1 MEKDDSKAVKRLKP
15 VVRESDSSPMR
26 EMMKMMEEHKDLLSL
41 SAGEAN
47 FDPPEQLINLAIDAM
62 RKDKNRY
69 TSTNGIP
76 EIREAV
82 ARFVYDQWG
91 VKVDPGQ
98 NILMTVGGMEAIFLA
113 ARIVLEK
120 GDRVLLP
127 DPGWGVMRTVVERL
141 GAVID
146 YYPLREGEQWIID
159 HDAILSRMNENT
171 KLVVVNT
178 PSNPTGATL
187 SREGFGALLERAEK
201 LGTFILSDEVYH
213 NYVYE
218 GQHVSGLS
226 FDSLDNLIFVN
237 SFSKAFAVTGWRLG
251 YAIAHPWIIRQMGIF
266 KESISLCSF
275 SIGQWAM
282 SEFLP
287 VCKGYLQEARE
298 FCRKNME
305 MLVEGLQ
312 AIPGVR
318 CTPPLGGLYVFPD
331 FSEIEP
337 SSQELFKRLL
347 NAGVAVAPGAF
358 FGSQGEGRARLM
370 FACPPERIEKGLE
383 RIRAALDR

>member
-1 MEKDDSKAVKRLKP
+1 
-15 VVRESDSSPMR
+15 
-26 EMMKMMEEHKDLLSL
+26 
-41 SAGEAN
+41 
-47 FDPPEQLINLAIDAM
+47 
-62 RKDKNRY
+62 
-69 TSTNGIP
+69 
-76 EIREAV
+76 
-82 ARFVYDQWG
+82 
-91 VKVDPGQ
+91 
-98 NILMTVGGMEAIFLA
+98 
-113 ARIVLEK
+113 VLEK

-237 SFSKAFAVTGWRLG
+237 SFSKAFAVTGGSYGRWGYSKKASLFALFPSASGQCPSFYPYVRATFRRRENFVGKTWKCWWRDCKLFPVSG
-251 YAIAHPWIIRQMGIF
+251 ALRPWEGSMFFQTFQRLSPLH
-266 KESISLCSF
+266 KSF
-275 SIGQWAM
+275 S
-282 SEFLP
+282 SD
-287 VCKGYLQEARE
+287 YST
-298 FCRKNME
+298 
-305 MLVEGLQ
+305 Q
-312 AIPGVR
+312 AWLSR
-318 CTPPLGGLYVFPD
+318 R
-331 FSEIEP
+331 
-337 SSQELFKRLL
+337 ELFLAPRVRGALGSCLHVLL
-347 NAGVAVAPGAF
+347 R
-358 FGSQGEGRARLM
+358 E
-370 FACPPERIEKGLE
+370 
-383 RIRAALDR
+383 